1 MIFRFLLFTSLI
13 DFSTSA
19 LFLTMSMFSCPRKE
33 SIPGLPVA
41 KVAPKPHQELGFFL
55 DSWQCGSLPASGWSG
70 TENRRTVPRNL
81 WGGGLWG
88 HPCISDLKICRNEMQ
103 LPRKLPSGNQ
113 PCLKVKWGT
122 QLRDHLFVH
131 VFEFHLPIYHIEVFN
146 TYQNWDWG
154 WVIHNKYDNVQIAV
168 DF

>member
-1 MIFRFLLFTSLI
+1 MVEPSHGNAKLCFFKGTIFRFLLFTSLI
-13 DFSTSA
+13 NFSTSA
-19 LFLTMSMFSCPRKE
+19 LFSTMPMFSCPRKE

-103 LPRKLPSGNQ
+103 IPKNYC
-113 PCLKVKWGT
+113 CLLVTLTLSQG
-122 QLRDHLFVH
+122 
-131 VFEFHLPIYHIEVFN
+131 
-146 TYQNWDWG
+146 
-154 WVIHNKYDNVQIAV
+154 
-168 DF
+168 